1 MNPLQGAAQDE
12 TPWKSLGVGGLNARI
27 RDEILRVVRDQRLAP
42 GDKLPSERELAALLH
57 VSRPSARE
65 AVRSLQ
71 AEGRLVVKHGQ
82 GVFVAEP
89 ETRRQLRA
97 ALSEVDHDFTELFDM
112 REVLEV
118 PASKWAAKRQ
128 DPLAVAAVT
137 DALERL
143 ETALT
148 DQDVDLAELQR
159 LDAAFHLS
167 IVEAAGNRYLV
178 QTQNVLN
185 EIMKRGMPTTLEVA
199 GRIERSRVEHRRILD
214 AILAG
219 DAEVAGRAAIA
230 HVRGARRAATRFHA
244 EHSKGLRGT
253 DATV

>member
-1 MNPLQGAAQDE
+1 M
-12 TPWKSLGVGGLNARI
+12 NARI

-97 ALSEVDHDFTELFDM
+97 ALSEVDHDFEELFDM

-118 PASKWAAKRQ
+118 PATKWAAKRQ
-128 DPLAVAAVT
+128 DPQGMAAVSS
-137 DALERL
+137 ALEKL
-143 ETALT
+143 EEALT
-148 DQDVDLAELQR
+148 EDVDLAELQR

-185 EIMKRGMPTTLEVA
+185 EILKRGRPTPLEVA

-244 EHSKGLRGT
+244 EHSQALSGT
-253 DATV
+253 DVTA

>member
-1 MNPLQGAAQDE
+1 MDPLQGATQGE

-27 RDEILRVVRDQRLAP
+27 RDEILRVIRDQRLAP

-65 AVRSLQ
+65 AVRILQ

-89 ETRRQLRA
+89 ETPRLLRA
-97 ALSEVDHDFTELFDM
+97 ALSEVDHDFAELFDM

-128 DPLAVAAVT
+128 DPLRMAAVSA
-137 DALERL
+137 ALERL
-143 ETALT
+143 ETTLT
-148 DQDVDLAELQR
+148 NESGDLDELQR

-167 IVEAAGNRYLV
+167 IVEAAGNRYLL
-178 QTQNVLN
+178 QTQSVLN
-185 EIMKRGMPTTLEVA
+185 EIMKRGMPTTLEVV
-199 GRIERSRVEHRRILD
+199 GRIERSRVEHRKILD

-219 DAEVAGRAAIA
+219 DAQVAGRAATA
-230 HVRGARRAATRFHA
+230 HVAGARRAAMRFRA
-244 EHSKGLRGT
+244 EHAKG
-253 DATV
+253 